1 VFPADSAWNR
11 DVSAD
16 QVDPHSADYLAFM
29 GAGSLNLHPDF
40 GAPEYGQPFAVV
52 SGSQERVPMS
62 FLYASQSE
70 PGPYPFPR
78 DVPIQPDGDRHV
90 VVLERDHC
98 VLYETYNTY
107 SSGAGFYADSGAV
120 FDLRGGAP
128 RPDGW
133 SSATAAGLPILPG
146 LRATTRWWSRARF
159 ATRSRSSPAPPH
171 TGTLRRR
178 RTRRER
184 ATRHTRPRPGCACGR
199 TPASI
204 YRYHGASLTVLRGLQ
219 RYGMFV
225 TDNAAGLPFWVLK
238 GTQDPRWPTR
248 DLEQLKSIPA
258 SAFEVVKL
266 GPVVRGL

>member
-1 VFPADSAWNR
+1 MFPADSAWNR

-78 DVPIQPDGDRHV
+78 DVPIQPSGDRHV

-107 SSGAGFYADSGAV
+107 PSGGGFYADSGAV
-120 FDLRGGAP
+120 FDLRSGAP

-133 SSATAAGLPILPG
+133 TSATAAGLPILPG
-146 LRATTRWWSRARF
+146 LARYDEVVEQGAVRHALTFVAGATAHAIALPRRVADGAARAAALRHVPHRQCGRPALLSAQRHAGPALADAGPRATQVDPRLGFRGGEA
-159 ATRSRSSPAPPH
+159 
-171 TGTLRRR
+171 
-178 RTRRER
+178 
-184 ATRHTRPRPGCACGR
+184 RPG
-199 TPASI
+199 
-204 YRYHGASLTVLRGLQ
+204 GAR
-219 RYGMFV
+219 
-225 TDNAAGLPFWVLK
+225 
-238 GTQDPRWPTR
+238 
-248 DLEQLKSIPA
+248 
-258 SAFEVVKL
+258 
-266 GPVVRGL
+266 PVELW